1 MSMNNE
7 VTKDAMIASIETVK
21 AIEDFLTDWW
31 SVNELYETSSKA
43 VTALCNV
50 AGKDANFMDVTMRDF
65 INQHI
70 MMIDLLKEVTKKG
83 GEV

>member
-1 MSMNNE
+1 MNNE
-7 VTKDAMIASIETVK
+7 VTKDAMIASIDAVQ

-50 AGKDANFMDVTMRDF
+50 AGNDANFMDVTMRDF

-83 GEV
+83 DEL

>member
-1 MSMNNE
+1 MNNE
-7 VTKDAMIASIETVK
+7 VTKDAMIASIDAVQ

-70 MMIDLLKEVTKKG
+70 MMINLLKEVTKKG
-83 GEV
+83 DEL

>member
-7 VTKDAMIASIETVK
+7 VTKDAMIASIDAVQ

-43 VTALCNV
+43 VTSLCNV

-83 GEV
+83 DEL

>member
-1 MSMNNE
+1 MNNE
-7 VTKDAMIASIETVK
+7 KKDAMIASIETVE
-21 AIEDFLTDWW
+21 AIEEFLREWW

-83 GEV
+83 DEL

>member
-1 MSMNNE
+1 MNNE
-7 VTKDAMIASIETVK
+7 VTKDATIASIDAVQ

-83 GEV
+83 DEL